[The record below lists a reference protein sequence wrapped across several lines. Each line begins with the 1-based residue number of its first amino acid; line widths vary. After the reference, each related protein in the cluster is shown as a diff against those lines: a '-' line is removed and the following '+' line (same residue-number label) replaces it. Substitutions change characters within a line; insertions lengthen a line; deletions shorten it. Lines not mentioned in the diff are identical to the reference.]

1 MLRRRYN
8 YPVNNSRYTNTV
20 ASLALAAAVELA
32 PLVGAAVP
40 ADWAAK
46 ARGLQAP
53 TTPVPA
59 GSNLS
64 GFFHPEYDG
73 CGWTGRARAAFVEW
87 RDALRKGAACRNA
100 AKAGGGGA
108 GTRWR
113 KGRA

>member
-1 MLRRRYN
+1 MACCVLHVARCIAACCVRRRYN

-73 CGWTGRARAAFVEW
+73 CGWSG
-87 RDALRKGAACRNA
+87 
-100 AKAGGGGA
+100 
-108 GTRWR
+108 
-113 KGRA
+113 